1 MSLDNLHWLGNKVY
15 FYQAFYMF
23 VIEYND
29 INFHYVWTGCGFEYR
44 FKYSC
49 MTTDFLSLLIKLGS
63 WFDPNIYLKLG

>member
-1 MSLDNLHWLGNKVY
+1 
-15 FYQAFYMF
+15 MF